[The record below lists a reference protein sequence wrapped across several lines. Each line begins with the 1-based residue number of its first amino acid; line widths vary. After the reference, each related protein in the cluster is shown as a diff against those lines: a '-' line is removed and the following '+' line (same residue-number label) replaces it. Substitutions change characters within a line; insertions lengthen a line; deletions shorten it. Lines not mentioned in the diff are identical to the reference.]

1 MTERPKV
8 MVALS
13 LDEDA
18 LKRLGEVAD
27 FDIVEDYSI
36 RTKEGLLKIIDNYD
50 GSIVGLPP
58 FDREVLDKTHRLKV
72 ISRHGVGYDSVDIKA
87 ANEKG
92 IVVTITPANAVS
104 VAEIAFGLILAVAR
118 KIPQAHFYVKEKQ
131 WSRRASRTSL
141 NGVELSGKTL
151 GIIGLG
157 RIGSRVA
164 KIGKGFDMKLL
175 YCDIVRKR
183 KMEKELPIER
193 RSLNQLLAES
203 DFVSVHVPL
212 TDETRGMIGENEL
225 KTMKRDAV
233 LINTARGPIV
243 DERALHHAL
252 KEKWIAATGLDVFEQ
267 EPINQDNPLLELDNV
282 VFTPHV
288 AGSTAE
294 ARSRC
299 AMMAV
304 ENTIKVL
311 QGKETK
317 NAVTS

>member
-18 LKRLGEVAD
+18 LKRLREVAD
-27 FDIVEDYSI
+27 VDIVPDDSI
-36 RTKEGLLKIIDNYD
+36 RTKEGLLKVIDNYD
-50 GSIVGLPP
+50 GAIVGLPP
-58 FDREVLDKTHRLKV
+58 FDREVINKAHRLKV
-72 ISRHGVGYDSVDIKA
+72 ISRHGVGYDSIDVRA

-92 IVVTITPANAVS
+92 IVVTITPANAAS
-104 VAEIAFGLILAVAR
+104 VAEIAFGLMIAVAR
-118 KIPQAHFYVKEKQ
+118 KIPEAHFYIKDKR
-131 WSRRASRTSL
+131 WSRRASRTNL
-141 NGVELSGKTL
+141 TGVELSGKTL
-151 GIIGLG
+151 GILGLG

-164 KIGKGFDMKLL
+164 KIGKGFDMKLG
-175 YCDIVRKR
+175 YYDIVRKR
-183 KMEKELPIER
+183 KLEKELPIER
-193 RSLNQLLAES
+193 RSLDQLLSES

-212 TDETRGMIGENEL
+212 TDETRGMIGGKEL
-225 KTMKRDAV
+225 KTMKRDAI

-243 DERALHHAL
+243 DEQALYHAL
-252 KEKWIAATGLDVFEQ
+252 KEKWIAAAGLDVFKE

-288 AGSTAE
+288 AGSTNE
-294 ARSRC
+294 ARRRC

-304 ENTIKVL
+304 ENTIRVL
-311 QGKETK
+311 QGKKPE